1 MLGESERDL
10 LKRAKGGDESAFKEI
25 YERYKSR
32 ILNFFFRMCL
42 NEHLAEELLQELFVR
57 IWINLPKF
65 NPKFKFYTYL
75 YRSAHNLWVNEF
87 RRKKEILMAE
97 FDISS
102 SHEQPLDKII
112 KTEEF
117 ERLQKA
123 LSSLPEGE
131 RAALILSEYNG
142 LSYDEIAEVLE
153 VPLGTV
159 KSRIF
164 RALERLRDKLKG
176 KIEQ

>member
-1 MLGESERDL
+1 MIGDSERDL
-10 LKRAKGGDESAFKEI
+10 LNRAKRGDQTAFKEI
-25 YERYKSR
+25 YERYKGR
-32 ILNFFFRMCL
+32 ILNFFYRMCM

-57 IWINLPKF
+57 IWMTLPRF
-65 NPKFKFYTYL
+65 NPKYKFYTYL

-97 FDISS
+97 FEASAH
-102 SHEQPLDKII
+102 HEQPLDIII
-112 KTEEF
+112 KSEEID
-117 ERLQKA
+117 RLKKA
-123 LSSLPEGE
+123 LSSLPDGE
-131 RAALILSEYNG
+131 REALILCEYNG

-153 VPLGTV
+153 IPLGTV

-164 RALERLRDKLKG
+164 RAIERLRDKLKG